1 MPDMQVIAVQ
11 AWNHHAPGTE
21 MVRVLPGDLMTVPD
35 SIGRYMIKEKWAK
48 GA

>member
-1 MPDMQVIAVQ
+1 MLVIAIQ

-21 MVRVLPGDLMTVPD
+21 MVRVLPGDTRSVPD